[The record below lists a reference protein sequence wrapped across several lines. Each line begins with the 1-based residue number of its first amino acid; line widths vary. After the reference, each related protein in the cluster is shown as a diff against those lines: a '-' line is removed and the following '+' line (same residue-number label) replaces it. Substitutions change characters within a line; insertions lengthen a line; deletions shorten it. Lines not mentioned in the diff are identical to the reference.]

1 MRKEDR
7 RAYLLHPE
15 TADLLLRHMDQG
27 PLVPALNDGDI
38 CLHCRRH
45 QCIASC
51 PTGALETRTDGRLE
65 ITEDRCVSCG
75 ACVVACFEFTNITW
89 RPRRANG
96 S

>member
-15 TADLLLRHMDQG
+15 SADLLLRHMAKG
-27 PLVPALNDGDI
+27 PLVPTLNDPDI

-51 PTGALETRTDGRLE
+51 PTGALETRSDGRLE
-65 ITEDRCVSCG
+65 IHQDRCVSCG
-75 ACVVACFEFTNITW
+75 ACVVACFEFNNVAW
-89 RPRRANG
+89 RSRPANG